1 LDELMP
7 GIALSL
13 SLISLATKIGGAP
26 SGAGSSNV
34 LLMEDGSRLLLEDGS
49 AILLELQDNYLLQED
64 GFRLLQEDGSSIL
77 LEA

>member
-1 LDELMP
+1 MP

-13 SLISLATKIGGAP
+13 SLISLATKTGILPPG
-26 SGAGSSNV
+26 SGSVNL

-49 AILLELQDNYLLQED
+49 SILLELQDNYLLQED